1 MKRQIILSIVL
12 TLGVLL
18 SLAKFGPTTQ
28 GQEPQQRQP
37 QQQPQQP
44 RIPVADTGILTLSP
58 HQMLRLTVTGDW
70 DGDGDVSAAEL
81 SFRRL
86 EYAQV
91 SSNDGV
97 RKTALA
103 SQTTSDSITLAPG
116 EDASFDIPNTAFGVR
131 GVVLSNRPD
140 VRVTAQIINS
150 RTDEVLAFSS
160 FDGSPKAFLNQ
171 EQETQARRPRVTVV
185 RRLSRAMLTAPMI
198 QTILSIPA
206 FSAAV
211 AIQGNT
217 IIALEGNS
225 LWLLSNNGYALVV
238 GGTMLDL
245 TAHASQVETRTMLGG
260 DLYVAACFCP
270 GPTANPDDGC
280 AFDGPQP
287 TRQACKGPACCAFKD
302 GVILQNGSPRR
313 FL

>member
-1 MKRQIILSIVL
+1 MKRQIALSIVL

-18 SLAKFGPTTQ
+18 SLVKFGPTTR
-28 GQEPQQRQP
+28 GQEPP
-37 QQQPQQP
+37 HPQQP
-44 RIPVADTGILTLSP
+44 RIAVADTGILTLSP

-70 DGDGDVSAAEL
+70 DGDGDLSAAEL

-91 SSNDGV
+91 SSKDGV
-97 RKTALA
+97 RKTALEL
-103 SQTTSDSITLAPG
+103 QTTSDSITLAPG

-131 GVVLSNRPD
+131 GVVLSSRPD
-140 VRVTAQIINS
+140 VRVIAQIINS
-150 RTDEVLAFSS
+150 ETGEVQAFSG
-160 FDGSPKAFLNQ
+160 FDGNPTTFLDQ
-171 EQETQARRPRVTVV
+171 EQVTQARRPMVTVV
-185 RRLSRAMLTAPMI
+185 RRISQAMLTAPMI
-198 QTILSIPA
+198 QTILSIPS

-217 IIALEGNS
+217 ITALEGNS

-238 GGTMLDL
+238 GGEMLDL
-245 TAHASQVETRTMLGG
+245 TPRASQVETRTMLGG

-270 GPTANPDDGC
+270 GATANPNDGC

-287 TRQACKGPACCAFKD
+287 TRQNCKGPNCCAFKD
-302 GVILQNGSPRR
+302 GVILNNGTPIR
-313 FL
+313 FE